1 MEDEQVGLP
10 AGEPVEPASDAPAEQ
25 QGIEGSPS
33 RWLVLAFAALLSIL
47 VLLGTTGIGAAAS
60 TLLGGPPVD
69 CGGP

>member
-1 MEDEQVGLP
+1 MDNELLSIG
-10 AGEPVEPASDAPAEQ
+10 AGEPDESAPDAQVEQPWTDRP
-25 QGIEGSPS
+25 PS

-60 TLLGGPPVD
+60 TLLGGQPVD